1 MSTREQRLKRRNESL
16 DEAAAS
22 SNAAATSLGQSN
34 GAQATSAP
42 TTSHQPKRRRT
53 GDDEDSDGE
62 VAGEYHPGPDDDSD
76 YHQEDED
83 EEEEELEENDPFASS
98 SANPDLDPMQD
109 VSDISD
115 SDFTD
120 TSSVCGDDDI
130 KHHRKMAKD
139 KKTGRVTREE
149 RLANYKALLD
159 TLDDNQLSL
168 AGRQLERIEEQE
180 RTERKWLDT
189 QEAPLPLDLVPQPTY
204 NALWGE
210 IEETSFQSELAEDQ
224 CYQYIGSLGLPS
236 SNNDFLPMW
245 KRIVGYMRCFPTD
258 IIGPQ
263 TYLEY
268 AGRAKI
274 SVDGASYPDP
284 QWDATFCVRLARI
297 ALAGPCRG
305 NPRLVAMFV
314 RYLKACEIN
323 DRRRIPLDHG
333 TESRFLHRL
342 CKQLATTDGRRSL
355 PTIHQVVRR
364 EMTAEGM
371 SLPWYSDV
379 LRQIEKIAYRED
391 TPPFRANLDELFIH
405 FEPYQVRSPDFVM
418 VERAFNHVHSFLGPG
433 GRLFSNVGDNFR
445 HVISARKFQ
454 KPANAAELNHIR
466 QQAYVADKR
475 FREECKLVAES
486 PDDDEESWEGFDS
499 PVISPVV
506 N

>member
-22 SNAAATSLGQSN
+22 SNTAATSSGQSN

-62 VAGEYHPGPDDDSD
+62 VAGEYQPGPDDDSD

-83 EEEEELEENDPFASS
+83 EEDEDVEEEEEEEENNPFASS
-98 SANPDLDPMQD
+98 LANPDLDPTQD

-115 SDFTD
+115 SDFKD

-139 KKTGRVTREE
+139 KKTGKVTREE

-210 IEETSFQSELAEDQ
+210 VEETSFQSELAEDQ
-224 CYQYIGSLGLPS
+224 YYQYIGSLGLPS
-236 SNNDFLPMW
+236 SNNDFLLMW

-268 AGRAKI
+268 
-274 SVDGASYPDP
+274 
-284 QWDATFCVRLARI
+284 
-297 ALAGPCRG
+297 
-305 NPRLVAMFV
+305 
-314 RYLKACEIN
+314 LKVCEIN

-342 CKQLATTDGRRSL
+342 RKQLATTDGRRSL
-355 PTIHQVVRR
+355 PTIHQEVRR

-379 LRQIEKIAYRED
+379 LRQIEKIAYRKD
-391 TPPFRANLDELFIH
+391 MPPFCANVDELLIN
-405 FEPYQVRSPDFVM
+405 FEPYQVRSPDLVM
-418 VERAFNHVHSFLGPG
+418 VERTFNHVHSFLGPG

-475 FREECKLVAES
+475 FREKCKLVAES
-486 PDDDEESWEGFDS
+486 PDNDEESWEGYDF